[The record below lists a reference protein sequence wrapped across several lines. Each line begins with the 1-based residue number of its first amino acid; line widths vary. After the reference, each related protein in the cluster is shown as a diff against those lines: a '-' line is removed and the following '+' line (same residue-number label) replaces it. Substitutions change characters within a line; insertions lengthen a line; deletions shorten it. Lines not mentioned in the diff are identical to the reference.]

1 MEIMNKNTQ
10 VKKPKVEIKK
20 IKKKADLLDAAYRL
34 FLVQGVEKTSIED
47 IAKKAGVAKGTF
59 YLYFKDKSELTDEII
74 LNSSSEIILKVY
86 QERVSY
92 LHETFE
98 ELVIDVLN
106 EIIEKLKENTAL
118 LSLIHKNVSWNLFKR
133 AMKKDSGE
141 SLLDLLK
148 KDEKRYNRN
157 SDVTDDEFERRMF
170 ILLEMT
176 TAVAYT
182 TIVKNEPSSIDEMK
196 TTLFRMITKMIRVS
210 V

>member
-1 MEIMNKNTQ
+1 MEIMNKKPQ

>member
-1 MEIMNKNTQ
+1 MNKKPQ

>member
-1 MEIMNKNTQ
+1 MNKNTQ

-148 KDEKRYNRN
+148 KDEKRYNRS

>member
-1 MEIMNKNTQ
+1 MNKNTQ

>member
-92 LHETFE
+92 FHETFE